1 MRPLAGMSESL
12 KERESQKMLIIIVKS
27 VAIFLSSLLVIFL
40 VMMFTGDPRRATG
53 LVHLRD
59 QSIMFFVLGLMYLA
73 LGVFLRTSPLLK

>member
-12 KERESQKMLIIIVKS
+12 KERESQKILIIIVKS
-27 VAIFLSSLLVIFL
+27 VAIFLASLLVIFL
-40 VMMFTGDPRRATG
+40 VMFTGDPRRATG